1 MQRKM
6 NNKRKQL
13 KNDITRIHE
22 IMGINKPL
30 LMEQAW
36 VDDLVTSLINAG
48 VKSESALIRAANRVA
63 NETLSAVERGKAF
76 DEMVAAANVAA
87 KQGDDAALNIIQN
100 RIRQYMPSTIE
111 STVSDL
117 ASSPASVDAFTT
129 AVKNGYS
136 DTEILDD
143 IMSAFNPNTGDE
155 VLDEVAKNAAKRRA
169 QRELTKIRRSFADD
183 AATAA
188 GKQADDAAA
197 AAGKQTDD
205 VATDAGKQA
214 DDAATESAD
223 DITNSTDNL
232 TDEQLET
239 EGLPAFQEFD
249 EGLKTWGD
257 IPKLTDDEAKA
268 LLSVAKKDTNFYN
281 TFKRN
286 SDIINSRIER
296 VNKLSRVLATTDDAA
311 LKTAIQSQIKKDLYR
326 IGIEGKNYI
335 GQVNNQ
341 LKLIIERFP
350 RERGVIIDPNERL
363 FAEYFSEL
371 STKSDQF
378 TNAKK
383 MLDIL
388 TVDGDNNFSIFL
400 NAWRNAWGG
409 TDIITTIRNLPKRT
423 SDLVKRSLG
432 IATDD
437 AVKET
442 SERILK
448 ARQNSSNWLLTG
460 SPRGNPWFTKYQKN
474 YIDVIEASGLSAAK
488 KSYAIELLIRLAKWK
503 LKFAVAFTLR
513 NAIAFWTRSPEKLE
527 QIEACLAMKNVE
539 NPTKEQLDQA
549 CGGLDNFWDTWAMD
563 LMEGGSSEE
572 SVKRFVK
579 DIWDQVFVGEDSGL
593 DEVTDYIPGIVDDI
607 VIAGY
612 DFVTE
617 GFKNSTVETIRNS
630 FEEAQTN
637 ALTNIDNTQSELDT
651 LLTENGVT
659 LETLIPA
666 ELSDYREHIKL
677 IDGKMYYDKKPH
689 VIKKIKITDASGNQT
704 EEWCAWDRDDSKWYK
719 LSDLQE

>member
-48 VKSESALIRAANRVA
+48 VKSESALIKAANRVA

-111 STVSDL
+111 TTVSNL

-136 DTEILDD
+136 DTQILDD
-143 IMSAFNPNTGDE
+143 VMSSFNPNTGDE

-197 AAGKQTDD
+197 AAGKQADD
-205 VATDAGKQA
+205 AATDAGKQA
-214 DDAATESAD
+214 DDAATDAAD

-232 TDEQLET
+232 TDEQLEA

-249 EGLKTWGD
+249 EGLKTWGN

-268 LLSVAKKDTNFYN
+268 LLSVAKKDDGFIRNF
-281 TFKRN
+281 TAS
-286 SDIINSRIER
+286 SDILQNRIQR
-296 VNKLSRVLATTDDAA
+296 VEKLSRVLATTDDAA
-311 LKTAIQSQIKKDLYR
+311 LKTAIQSQIKKDLYK
-326 IGIEGKNYI
+326 IGIEGQQYI
-335 GQVNNQ
+335 QQVNNQ
-341 LKLIIERFP
+341 LKQIIENFP

-378 TNAKK
+378 TNAEK
-383 MLDIL
+383 MLQLLETDGSNNWVIL
-388 TVDGDNNFSIFL
+388 KS
-400 NAWRNAWGG
+400 AWKSAWGG
-409 TDIITTIRNLPKRT
+409 ADIITTIRNLPKRT
-423 SDLVKRSLG
+423 SDLIKRSLG
-432 IATDD
+432 VATDD

-460 SPRGNPWFTKYQKN
+460 SPRGNPWLTKYQKN
-474 YIDVIEASGLSAAK
+474 YIDIIQTSGLSAAK
-488 KSYAIELLIRLAKWK
+488 KSYALELVFRLVKWK
-503 LKFAVAFTLR
+503 VKFALAFTLR
-513 NAIAFWTRSPEKLE
+513 NMIAFWTRSPEQLQK
-527 QIEACLAMKNVE
+527 IEACLAMRGVE

-549 CGGLDNFWDTWAMD
+549 CGGLDNFWDIWAMD
-563 LMEGGSSEE
+563 IMEGGSSEE
-572 SVKRFVK
+572 SAKRFVS
-579 DIWDQVFVGEDSGL
+579 DVVDQLFVGEDSGL
-593 DEVTDYIPGIVDDI
+593 DEVTDYIPGVVDDL

-612 DFVTE
+612 DFITE
-617 GFKNSTVETIRNS
+617 GLKNSTVETIRNS
-630 FEEAQTN
+630 FEEAETN
-637 ALTNIDNTQSELDT
+637 ALQNIETTQSELDT
-651 LLTENGVT
+651 VLTESGVT
-659 LETLIPA
+659 METMIPE
-666 ELSDYREHIKL
+666 ELSDYSEHIKL
-677 IDGKMYYDKKPH
+677 IDGKLYYDEQPYEVKKVNDIWSVFFPAGDGQPAAWYN
-689 VIKKIKITDASGNQT
+689 IKDI
-704 EEWCAWDRDDSKWYK
+704 
-719 LSDLQE
+719 